1 MSDEENADPLETLF
15 VSADAVD
22 RERIASVL
30 RDRLAIDR
38 DSAEPVILPGFAALD
53 SKAKML
59 ALLLM
64 RKARSLLGLPGDEA
78 VSPSEAARLTGVPPG
93 TVRRMLPE
101 LVSSH
106 MASHPDGGGYLL
118 SNAQVPLA
126 VDFLSEHAQ
135 RSLSVARGR
144 TRRKADRSEAAGSGA
159 KDTGSAKARKP
170 SKKAGKKAS
179 PSGTSKSPTSLVLDL
194 VESGFF
200 GQPRTL
206 SEVQTQLKDKTGH
219 QVPLTSLSPVFTR
232 MLRTGT
238 LDRERSEGGTYAYT
252 LPAAEK

>member
-15 VSADAVD
+15 VSADEVD
-22 RERIASVL
+22 RERIATVL

-38 DSAEPVILPGFAALD
+38 DSAEPVILPGYAALD

-59 ALLLM
+59 ALLLV
-64 RKARSLLGLPGDEA
+64 RKARVLLGLPGDEA
-78 VSPSEAARLTGVPPG
+78 VSPSEAARLTGVPSG

-101 LVSSH
+101 LVGLH
-106 MASHPDGGGYLL
+106 MASQPDGGGYLL

-126 VDFLSEHAQ
+126 VDYVTEHAHG
-135 RSLSVARGR
+135 SSSVARRR
-144 TRRKADRSEAAGSGA
+144 TRGKAVRSEDTGSGA
-159 KDTGSAKARKP
+159 KDRSSTKARKQ
-170 SKKAGKKAS
+170 SNKARASGK
-179 PSGTSKSPTSLVLDL
+179 SKSPTSLVSDL
-194 VESGFF
+194 VNSGFF

-219 QVPLTSLSPVFTR
+219 QVPLTSLSPIFTR
-232 MLRTGT
+232 MLRSGS

-252 LPAAEK
+252 AAAVGE

>member
-38 DSAEPVILPGFAALD
+38 DSADPVILPGFAALD

-93 TVRRMLPE
+93 TARRMLPE

-118 SNAQVPLA
+118 SSAQVPLA
-126 VDFLSEHAQ
+126 VNYVSEHAQ
-135 RSLSVARGR
+135 RSSSVARGR
-144 TRRKADRSEAAGSGA
+144 GRRKADRSEATGSGA
-159 KDTGSAKARKP
+159 KDTASAKARKP
-170 SKKAGKKAS
+170 SKKAG
-179 PSGTSKSPTSLVLDL
+179 PSAASKSPTSLVSHL
-194 VESGFF
+194 VKSGFF

-238 LDRERSEGGTYAYT
+238 LNRERSEGGTYAYT
-252 LPAAEK
+252 SPAAEE